1 MTPVTSPRYNGT
13 PVRRIFNDEGSPTGF
28 TVFPDSKWDD
38 HDLVLWTL
46 SLVNNETG
54 LSIGAQG
61 PDTEGKYILKAEFLT
76 GEFPPTDVPGVSAF
90 LLGVLSGYVAA
101 SHGFGVLGRKSN
113 PTAGFADMFGG
124 LFR

>member
-1 MTPVTSPRYNGT
+1 MTAPRYDGT
-13 PVRRIFNDEGSPTGF
+13 PVRRLFNDDGTPTGF
-28 TVFPDSKWDD
+28 NSPPSTEWPE

-61 PDTEGKYILKAEFLT
+61 PDKDGKYVLTGEFLT
-76 GEFPPTDVPGVSAF
+76 GKFPPTDVSGVTSY
-90 LLGVLSGYVAA
+90 LLGALSGYVAA
-101 SHGFGVLGRKSN
+101 SRGHGVLGRKTD

>member
-1 MTPVTSPRYNGT
+1 MTPVSSPRFDGA
-13 PVRRIFNDEGSPTGF
+13 PVRRTFNDEGIPTGF
-28 TVFPDSKWDD
+28 NTHPDPKWGD

-61 PDTEGKYILKAEFLT
+61 PDKEGKYVLTAEFLSDV
-76 GEFPPTDVPGVSAF
+76 FPPTDVHGITAY
-90 LLGVLSGYVAA
+90 LLGVLSGYAA
-101 SHGFGVLGRKSN
+101 SSQGHGVLGRKTDPS
-113 PTAGFADMFGG
+113 AGFADLFGG